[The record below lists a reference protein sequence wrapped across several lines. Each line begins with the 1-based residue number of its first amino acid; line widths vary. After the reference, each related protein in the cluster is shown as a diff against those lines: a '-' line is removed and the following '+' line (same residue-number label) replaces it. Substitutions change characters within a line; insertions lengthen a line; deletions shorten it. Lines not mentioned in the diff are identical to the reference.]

1 MNRHIANIRKFKRGL
16 FTISVD
22 AYEEPDLDLSF
33 DTNGETRTEIEQ
45 GRLTPFCVKASL
57 AILGHELASDYL
69 GNCIY
74 KTPSDFMDH
83 IGIRIRERAE
93 SAKHHRTIRFGSYF
107 HDMVSN
113 VIRDGR
119 DEAATLLTKLQTTKL
134 RTTRQCQPSTS
145 SLSNTTP
152 A

>member
-1 MNRHIANIRKFKRGL
+1 MNHHIANIRKFKRGL

-22 AYEEPDLDLSF
+22 AYEEPNLDLSF
-33 DTNGETRTEIEQ
+33 DTDGETRTKIEH

-57 AILGHELASDYL
+57 SMLGHELASDYL

-74 KTPSDFMDH
+74 KTPRDFMDH
-83 IGIRIRERAE
+83 VGIRILERAE
-93 SAKHHRTIRFGSYF
+93 SAKRNRTIRYGSYF

-119 DEAATLLTKLQTTKL
+119 NEAATLLTKLQATKL
-134 RTTRQCQPSTS
+134 RTT
-145 SLSNTTP
+145 
-152 A
+152 

>member
-1 MNRHIANIRKFKRGL
+1 MNHHIANIRKFKRGL

-33 DTNGETRTEIEQ
+33 DTDGEIRTEIER
-45 GRLTPFCVKASL
+45 GRLTPFRVKTSL
-57 AILGHELASDYL
+57 SILGHELASDYL

-74 KTPSDFMDH
+74 KTPRDFMDH
-83 IGIRIRERAE
+83 VGIRIVERAE
-93 SAKHHRTIRFGSYF
+93 SAKRNRTIRYGSYF

-119 DEAATLLTKLQTTKL
+119 HEAATLLSKLQATKL
-134 RTTRQCQPSTS
+134 RTT
-145 SLSNTTP
+145 
-152 A
+152 

>member
-22 AYEEPDLDLSF
+22 AYEEPNLDLSF
-33 DTNGETRTEIEQ
+33 DTDGETRTEIEH

-57 AILGHELASDYL
+57 SMLGYELASDYL

-74 KTPSDFMDH
+74 KTPGDFMDH
-83 IGIRIRERAE
+83 VGIRILERAD
-93 SAKHHRTIRFGSYF
+93 SAKQNRTIRYGSYF

-119 DEAATLLTKLQTTKL
+119 NEAATLLTKLQATKL
-134 RTTRQCQPSTS
+134 RTT
-145 SLSNTTP
+145 
-152 A
+152 